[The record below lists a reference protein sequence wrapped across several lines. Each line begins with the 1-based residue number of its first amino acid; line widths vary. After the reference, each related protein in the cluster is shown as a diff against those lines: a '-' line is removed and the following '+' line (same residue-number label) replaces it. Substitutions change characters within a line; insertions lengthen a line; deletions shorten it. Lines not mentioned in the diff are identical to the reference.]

1 MSAVS
6 DRSRPAITLT
16 ENTITGSI
24 VKYLVIFLVVLV
36 IFIISI
42 TLGAKNDQV
51 VTFNYL
57 LAQGDFRV
65 STLLASLFG
74 AGFILGWVICG
85 LFWLRVRLSLSRA
98 QRKIKRLET
107 QFNTPSA
114 AVTTAN
120 GKVVVKE

>member
-1 MSAVS
+1 M
-6 DRSRPAITLT
+6 
-16 ENTITGSI
+16 
-24 VKYLVIFLVVLV
+24 KYLVIFLVVLV

-98 QRKIKRLET
+98 QRKIKRLEA
-107 QFNTPSA
+107 QYNAPASA
-114 AVTTAN
+114 ATT
-120 GKVVVKE
+120 GKGNSVVKE